1 MKLLPDQ
8 QRKIREEE
16 EVVIVCP
23 QWLDGAEI
31 SRSERIRASQ
41 RVEELTRRLWE
52 QEEEHQMRRQRE
64 REEAHM
70 KKRKQGVTST
80 A

>member
-1 MKLLPDQ
+1 MA
-8 QRKIREEE
+8 
-16 EVVIVCP
+16 VCP

-31 SRSERIRASQ
+31 SRSDRIRASQ

-52 QEEEHQMRRQRE
+52 QEEEHMEKRQRE
-64 REEAHM
+64 REEAQLM
-70 KKRKQGVTST
+70 KRKEGVTST